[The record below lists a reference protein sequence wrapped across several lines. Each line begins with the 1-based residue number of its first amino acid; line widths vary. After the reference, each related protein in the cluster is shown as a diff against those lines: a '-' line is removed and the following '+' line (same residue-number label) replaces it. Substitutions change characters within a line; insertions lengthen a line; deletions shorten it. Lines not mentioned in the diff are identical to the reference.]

1 MPADSSLLSTRA
13 IPPRERLIAALDV
26 PAADDAR
33 RLVRTL
39 GDAVHFY
46 KLGFELLMSGD
57 YFELV
62 DELAGAGK
70 KLFLDLKLYDI
81 PETIGR
87 AMRSL
92 RARPAQFV
100 TVHYDRRV
108 LEAACRERGELGILA
123 VTVMTS
129 IDASDLHDHGFPAG
143 TEPADLVVARSKKAL
158 DLGCSG
164 VIASAQE
171 APRIRAAVGPKLAIV
186 TPGIRIAPTGSE
198 GFADDQRRV
207 MTPRAAFENGVDY
220 VVVGR
225 PLRDA
230 ADPRAAAESIQQTIS
245 QLFS

>member
-1 MPADSSLLSTRA
+1 MPAASPLRSTRA

-26 PAADDAR
+26 PTADDAR

-62 DELAGAGK
+62 DELAAAGK
-70 KLFLDLKLYDI
+70 KLFLDLKIYDI
-81 PETIGR
+81 PETVGR

-92 RARPAQFV
+92 RERPATFV

-108 LEAACRERGELGILA
+108 LEAACRERGEIGILA

-129 IDASDLHDHGFPAG
+129 LAAADLRDHGFPPG
-143 TEPADLVVARSKKAL
+143 TEPADLAVPRSKTAL
-158 DLGCSG
+158 EIGCAG
-164 VIASAQE
+164 VIASALE
-171 APRIRAAVGPKLAIV
+171 APRIRAAAGPKLAIV
-186 TPGIRIAPTGSE
+186 TPGIRPTE
-198 GFADDQRRV
+198 REDDQRRV
-207 MTPRAAFENGVDY
+207 MTPRAAFENGADY
-220 VVVGR
+220 IVVGR

-230 ADPRAAAESIQQTIS
+230 PDPRAAAQGIQATIAE
-245 QLFS
+245 LFA

>member
-1 MPADSSLLSTRA
+1 MPADASLLSTRA

-39 GDAVHFY
+39 GEAVHFY
-46 KLGFELLMSGD
+46 KLGFELMMSGA

-92 RARPAQFV
+92 RERPAQFV

-129 IDASDLHDHGFPAG
+129 IDASDLRDHGFPAG
-143 TEPADLVVARSKKAL
+143 TEPADLVVARSKQAL
-158 DLGCSG
+158 DIGCAG
-164 VIASAQE
+164 VIASAHE

-186 TPGIRIAPTGSE
+186 TPGIRIAQTS
-198 GFADDQRRV
+198 DDQRRV
-207 MTPRAAFENGVDY
+207 MTPQAAFENGVDY
-220 VVVGR
+220 IVVGR

>member
-1 MPADSSLLSTRA
+1 MPAESSLLSTRA

-46 KLGFELLMSGD
+46 KLGFELMMSGE

-92 RARPAQFV
+92 RERPAQFV

-129 IDASDLHDHGFPAG
+129 IDASDLRDHGFPAG

-158 DLGCSG
+158 DIGCAG

-186 TPGIRIAPTGSE
+186 TPGIRPAQTR
-198 GFADDQRRV
+198 DDQRRV
-207 MTPRAAFENGVDY
+207 MTPQAAFENGADY
-220 VVVGR
+220 IVVGR

-230 ADPRAAAESIQQTIS
+230 ADPRAAADSIQQTLS
-245 QLFS
+245 DLFS